1 MQSLKKINFSIFL
14 KLILLIIVFII
25 LVNASIGFIIRMSFE
40 GGPFRPPNKLSYMF
54 NDYFIKDI
62 GDPPDTLKARSVL
75 NDMGLNIR
83 FETTNSNWSS
93 SPDIPT
99 INDLRSESGFDNN
112 KEKFTIRT
120 NKRFYEI
127 LKTDK
132 GYIIFSPPMPRDEI
146 NLEKVI
152 IPLIIM
158 ITILASLLYFSLRW
172 IFGPI
177 KKLSEAVVQI
187 SAGNFDTK
195 LEVKSNDELGKL
207 ADSINE
213 MKDSI
218 SNMLKSKE
226 SLLIDVSHELRS
238 PLTRIKLA
246 NEFVDDEKIKSK
258 IHEDVK
264 EMETMVSG
272 LLETYRE
279 ENANGSSVPETADI
293 ITLIRSVALKF
304 NDAIININSEN
315 DRLEVKI
322 DRKKI
327 ETALR
332 NIIDNAVKY
341 SDGKPVEIFVRKN
354 PDDSNETFI
363 IIKDSGRGI
372 EREEINKIF
381 EPFYRVDK
389 SRDKKISGYGLGLSI
404 VKKILDSHNSSFEII
419 SKPSV
424 GTEFR
429 ITLRNK

>member
-1 MQSLKKINFSIFL
+1 
-14 KLILLIIVFII
+14 
-25 LVNASIGFIIRMSFE
+25 MSFE

-62 GDPPDTLKARSVL
+62 GDPPDTLKARNILSE
-75 NDMGLNIR
+75 MGLNVR
-83 FETTNSNWSS
+83 YETTNSKWAS

-112 KEKFTIRT
+112 KDKFTIRT

-127 LKTDK
+127 LNTGS

-158 ITILASLLYFSLRW
+158 ITILTTLLYFSLRW

-177 KKLSEAVVQI
+177 RKLSDAVVQI
-187 SAGNFDTK
+187 SSGNFDTK
-195 LEVKSNDELGKL
+195 LEVNRNDELGKL

-246 NEFVDDEKIKSK
+246 NEFVDDEKIKNK

-264 EMETMVSG
+264 EMEAMVSG

-279 ENANGSSVPETADI
+279 ENMNGSSVPEKSDI
-293 ITLIRSVALKF
+293 ISLIRSVTTKF
-304 NDAIININSEN
+304 SDAKIKINTDSEK
-315 DRLEVKI
+315 LEVSI
-322 DRKKI
+322 ERKKI

-341 SDGKPVEIFVRKN
+341 SEGKPVEISLKKN
-354 PDDSNETFI
+354 PSEPNETLI
-363 IIKDSGRGI
+363 SIKDSGRGI
-372 EREEINKIF
+372 EKEELKKIF

-419 SKPSV
+419 SKPSL

>member
-62 GDPPDTLKARSVL
+62 GDPPDTLKARNILSE
-75 NDMGLNIR
+75 MGLNIR
-83 FETTNSNWSS
+83 YETANSNWTSN
-93 SPDIPT
+93 PDIPT
-99 INDLRSESGFDNN
+99 INDLRNESGFDIN
-112 KEKFTIRT
+112 KDKFTIRT

-127 LKTDK
+127 LNTGN
-132 GYIIFSPPMPRDEI
+132 GYVIFSPPMPRDEI
-146 NLEKVI
+146 NLEKAIV
-152 IPLIIM
+152 PLIIM
-158 ITILASLLYFSLRW
+158 ITILATLLYFSLRW

-177 KKLSEAVVQI
+177 KKLSEAVEQI

-218 SNMLKSKE
+218 LNMLKSKE

-246 NEFVDDEKIKSK
+246 NEFVDDEKIKNK
-258 IHEDVK
+258 IHDDVK

-279 ENANGSSVPETADI
+279 ENMNGGSVPETTDI
-293 ITLIRSVALKF
+293 ISLIRSVASKF
-304 NDAIININSEN
+304 SDAKIKINTDSEK
-315 DRLEVKI
+315 LEVNI
-322 DRKKI
+322 ERKKI

-341 SDGKPVEIFVRKN
+341 SEGKTVEISVKKN
-354 PDDSNETFI
+354 PSESNETFI
-363 IIKDSGRGI
+363 SIKDSGRGI
-372 EREEINKIF
+372 EKEELKKIF

-419 SKPSV
+419 SKPSH